1 MAAVDCLYHPDL
13 PSHPQQTRG
22 FFNAKV
28 PPVGTLLNPINYWK
42 IYCKAELDV
51 VISKKYKELE
61 VSLVLDT
68 EICLKLFAT
77 IQHLHHMI

>member
-1 MAAVDCLYHPDL
+1 MMFSKHRAPK
-13 PSHPQQTRG
+13 QTRG

-51 VISKKYKELE
+51 VISNKYKELE
-61 VSLVLDT
+61 VSCDIIST
-68 EICLKLFAT
+68 TINKLN
-77 IQHLHHMI
+77 